1 MQCPFCTQTIAQGA
15 QACSHCQRPY
25 APWVAWQLYQ
35 AFSALSAQRPADAK
49 TAFAEALRVT
59 PATEHSWVLRWLPPE
74 FQLMPP
80 PAPGA
85 ALKPQAAVAAAAV
98 PFVSA
103 RARVPRTAQPESK
116 HTTIALHFSVNDRPA
131 EVLRVMESTAAQQ
144 RRVLLAS
151 DRLRPVVPSLLA
163 LGWLGFVTDTL
174 AGYRSF
180 VYGYF
185 GVVCWLAAG
194 LLHRALWQKRASLLA
209 PGEPSGRN
217 WGFIVFPGVLAIL
230 IVMGVFGDSVELTTA
245 ASFGFALLSYLWH
258 RKRFA
263 RLQVPQGSPFD
274 SRFDEAR
281 QVFEKLQD
289 DLPRHAPLLG
299 LLDLTG
305 LHEEKVAQRARGANG
320 APLVSYRDE
329 WLRLKLKLWD
339 GNIVRVTAIEAVRQ
353 KQGFWKRGSSGKQKW
368 KRGSSSAQHRLKVS
382 VVVNKSAFAI
392 RSPARQ
398 QQLDRLW
405 VDTEVSAD
413 DRLVLSAYADQRFT
427 AEHVLR
433 VMKLAY
439 QHVAPRA

>member
-1 MQCPFCTQTIAQGA
+1 
-15 QACSHCQRPY
+15 
-25 APWVAWQLYQ
+25 
-35 AFSALSAQRPADAK
+35 
-49 TAFAEALRVT
+49 
-59 PATEHSWVLRWLPPE
+59 
-74 FQLMPP
+74 
-80 PAPGA
+80 
-85 ALKPQAAVAAAAV
+85 
-98 PFVSA
+98 
-103 RARVPRTAQPESK
+103 
-116 HTTIALHFSVNDRPA
+116 
-131 EVLRVMESTAAQQ
+131 MESTAVQQ
-144 RRVLLAS
+144 RRVLLDS
-151 DRLRPVVPSLLA
+151 DRLRPLVPGLLG

-180 VYGYF
+180 VFGYF
-185 GVVCWLAAG
+185 GVVCWIAASW
-194 LLHRALWQKRASLLA
+194 LHRSLWQKRAALLA
-209 PGEPSGRN
+209 PGEPTGRS
-217 WGFIVFPGVLAIL
+217 WGFMVFLAVLAIL
-230 IVMGVFGDSVELTTA
+230 IVLGVFGDSVELTTA
-245 ASFGFALLSYLWH
+245 ASFGFALLAYWWH

-263 RLQVPQGSPFD
+263 RLQVPHGSPFD

-299 LLDLTG
+299 LVDLTG
-305 LHEEKVAQRARGANG
+305 LHEEKIAQRAQGANG

-339 GNIVRVTAIEAVRQ
+339 GNIVRVSAVEAVRQ

-392 RSPARQ
+392 RPPARQ

-413 DRLVLSAYADQRFT
+413 DRLVLSAYAEQRFT
-427 AEHVLR
+427 AEHVLG